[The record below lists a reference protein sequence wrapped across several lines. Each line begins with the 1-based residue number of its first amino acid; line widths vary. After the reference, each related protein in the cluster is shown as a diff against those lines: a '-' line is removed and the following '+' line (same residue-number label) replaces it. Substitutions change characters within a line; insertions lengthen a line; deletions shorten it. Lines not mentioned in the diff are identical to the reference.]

1 MTDRQIRVLVVDDSK
16 VSQMFLVHILESD
29 PEIRIVGVVSDGQA
43 ALDFVREHVPDV
55 ILMDLHMP
63 RLDGFE
69 ATRRIM
75 ETQPVPIVICSAT
88 AAVKDVITT
97 FRAME
102 AGAVACIA
110 KPLSRGRDDFEA
122 MAAHLLETVK
132 LMAEVRVV
140 RRTARSR
147 PALACVAHPAPAV
160 SWQPA
165 QTEIKLIGIGASTG
179 GPPVLQT

>member
-63 RLDGFE
+63 RMDGFE

-75 ETQPVPIVICSAT
+75 ETQPVPIIVCTAT
-88 AAVKDVITT
+88 TDPKAVATT
-97 FRAME
+97 FRVME
-102 AGAVACIA
+102 AGAVACLG
-110 KPLSRGRDDFEA
+110 KPVGREHADFDE
-122 MAAHLLETVK
+122 MAENIRQTVK
-132 LMAEVRVV
+132 LMSEVRVV
-140 RRTARSR
+140 RRWGGSESPPR
-147 PALACVAHPAPAV
+147 PA
-160 SWQPA
+160 
-165 QTEIKLIGIGASTG
+165 
-179 GPPVLQT
+179 